1 MEYKELDHEA
11 IWKAYPTIVNSCD
24 TFVNYGLDKDGNK
37 VSIAQTAVDAARVEL
52 DKLKYK
58 RDRSKNP
65 VLKFANTYPSLA
77 DQLDQLYHDIDAGK
91 FGADAKTGSWFVG
104 ISSVKAAHPKP
115 S

>member
-1 MEYKELDHEA
+1 MFDHEA
-11 IWKAYPTIVNSCD
+11 IRKAYPNIVNSSD
-24 TFVNYGLDKDGNK
+24 AFVNSGLDKDGNK

-58 RDRSKNP
+58 KDRSKDP
-65 VLKFANTYPSLA
+65 ILKFANTYPSLA

>member
-1 MEYKELDHEA
+1 MLDHEA
-11 IWKAYPTIVNSCD
+11 IRKAYPNIVNSSYA
-24 TFVNYGLDKDGNK
+24 FVNYGLDKDGNK

-58 RDRSKNP
+58 KDRSKDP
-65 VLKFANTYPSLA
+65 ILKFANTYPSLA

>member
-1 MEYKELDHEA
+1 MSLDWEA
-11 IWKAYPTIVNSCD
+11 IFTAYPECTGVVDNQVFKGDEDVTS
-24 TFVNYGLDKDGNK
+24 TLE
-37 VSIAQTAVDAARVEL
+37 QTKIDAARVEL

-65 VLKFANTYPSLA
+65 VLKFPNTYPSLA

-115 S
+115 

>member
-1 MEYKELDHEA
+1 MGLDQRA
-11 IWKAYPTIVNSCD
+11 VLKAYPNVQGVDDTKAWDANGDEVTIDQS
-24 TFVNYGLDKDGNK
+24 L
-37 VSIAQTAVDAARVEL
+37 VDAARVEL